1 MKNMKLVYTA
11 FSKKL
16 FYFRMQISV
25 FVLSKKYVPLN
36 PFMIFE
42 YFLVDKLDRK
52 LFYDANAQLVRRAD
66 ELWVFGEISDGVLDE
81 IQIAKKNKKPIKYFD
96 IINSKEIKKI
106 SQKKSKFEKE

>member
-1 MKNMKLVYTA
+1 MKFVYTD

-25 FVLSKKYVPLN
+25 FVLSKEYVPLN

-52 LFYDANAQLVRRAD
+52 LFYEANASLVKRAD
-66 ELWVFGEISDGVLDE
+66 ELWVFGEISDGVFAE
-81 IQIAKKNKKPIKYFD
+81 IEIAKKMEKTIKYFEVVD
-96 IINSKEIKKI
+96 SKILKKI
-106 SQKKSKFEKE
+106 SEKNIKLEKES